1 MSPSTS
7 DAPARHG
14 DVETLRRLTRDAVG
28 EITDVRDRLRDLER
42 SVATERASR
51 VADRVRV
58 NTRVDFTVTSATPR
72 DDPPGSAR
80 GALRAT
86 TVVEAPFPNGDSLVA
101 RCVADDGTL
110 LVDRAASPRASSLA
124 SPAVVLDKLVYRC
137 RVGRDAWIRLA
148 VLGGEGQDV
157 AATLNPLSKG
167 ASLSGLGGA
176 GSSVLAR
183 CRGAAACASREFAE
197 GLVGLAAGVFLGD
210 TVSDPAATPR
220 AMAQATFRPGA
231 RAAAAVSAS
240 AAAPAALDQN
250 RPDETTT
257 RRRPDPLVPLAL
269 SAQALAAVGER
280 TLIAAWASSE
290 GGDWGVA
297 ATAPPEDGSLGWG
310 VACGARDG
318 DSRGALQVEAFLR
331 LGGDEWANSRTITP
345 GVVARRDPDTGQWDA
360 SVGCKVQ
367 WLFSA

>member
-1 MSPSTS
+1 M
-7 DAPARHG
+7 
-14 DVETLRRLTRDAVG
+14 LRRLPRDAVG

-110 LVDRAASPRASSLA
+110 LVDRTASTRTSSLS
-124 SPAVVLDKLVYRC
+124 SPAVVLDKLVYRS

-148 VLGGEGQDV
+148 VRGGEGQDV

-167 ASLSGLGGA
+167 ASISGLGSS

-183 CRGAAACASREFAE
+183 CRGTAACASREFAD

-210 TVSDPAATPR
+210 RASDPAATPR
-220 AMAQATFRPGA
+220 AMAQATFRPGT
-231 RAAAAVSAS
+231 RAAAAISAS
-240 AAAPAALDQN
+240 AAAPPPSTKTIPSEHPTVDALTPRSARRRSPPWVNARSSPRGHRAMVEIGVWLRPRRPRTD
-250 RPDETTT
+250 RPDGALYAARARLFRRRRFFASAGMTGPIRAPSRPGWWRGAIRIRVGGT
-257 RRRPDPLVPLAL
+257 RRRCVRCSGSSPRERAAGCQSASGFLLA
-269 SAQALAAVGER
+269 SYYER
-280 TLIAAWASSE
+280 
-290 GGDWGVA
+290 
-297 ATAPPEDGSLGWG
+297 
-310 VACGARDG
+310 
-318 DSRGALQVEAFLR
+318 
-331 LGGDEWANSRTITP
+331 
-345 GVVARRDPDTGQWDA
+345 
-360 SVGCKVQ
+360 
-367 WLFSA
+367 

>member
-1 MSPSTS
+1 MPPSNLHS
-7 DAPARHG
+7 AEDVPARHG
-14 DVETLRRLTRDAVG
+14 DVEMLRRLTRDAVG

-110 LVDRAASPRASSLA
+110 LVDRTASTRTSSLA

-167 ASLSGLGGA
+167 ASISGLGSS

-183 CRGAAACASREFAE
+183 CRGTAACASREFAD

-210 TVSDPAATPR
+210 RASDPAATPR
-220 AMAQATFRPGA
+220 AMAQATFRPGT
-231 RAAAAVSAS
+231 RAAAAISAS
-240 AAAPAALDQN
+240 AAAPAAFDEDN
-250 RPDETTT
+250 PVGTPD
-257 RRRPDPLVPLAL
+257 RRRLDAAL

-280 TLIAAWASSE
+280 TLVAAWASSD

-297 ATAPPEDGSLGWG
+297 ATAPPEDGSPGWG
-310 VACGARDG
+310 VVCGARE
-318 DSRGALQVEAFLR
+318 ALQAEAFLR
-331 LGGDEWANSRTITP
+331 FGRDDWANSRTITP
-345 GVVARRDPDTGQWDA
+345 GVVARRDSDTGRWDA
-360 SVGCKVQ
+360 SAVCKVQ